1 MQTKFESELENLRS
15 QLKGSQSEQFVRQQG
30 EHKKLIEDNAMLMRE
45 VKALRSQ
52 LKEEQAKVMDLFE
65 DA

>member
-1 MQTKFESELENLRS
+1 
-15 QLKGSQSEQFVRQQG
+15 VRQQG
-30 EHKKLIEDNAMLMRE
+30 EHKKLIEDNSMLMRE

>member
-1 MQTKFESELENLRS
+1 M
-15 QLKGSQSEQFVRQQG
+15 RQQG

-52 LKEEQAKVMDLFE
+52 LKEEHAKVMDLFE

>member
-1 MQTKFESELENLRS
+1 
-15 QLKGSQSEQFVRQQG
+15 VRQQY

-52 LKEEQAKVMDLFE
+52 IKEEQGKVIELFE

>member
-15 QLKGSQSEQFVRQQG
+15 QLKGSQSEQFVRQQV

>member
-1 MQTKFESELENLRS
+1 
-15 QLKGSQSEQFVRQQG
+15 
-30 EHKKLIEDNAMLMRE
+30 MLMRE